1 MEHLEWNKF
10 LDDYMTYGTMN
21 PNDYYELSPEQKFV
35 INEIKKSF
43 KRFKAKNNENI

>member
-10 LDDYMTYGTMN
+10 LDDYMTCGAMSSE
-21 PNDYYELSPEQKFV
+21 DYYKLSHEQKFV
-35 INEIKKSF
+35 INEIKKAF